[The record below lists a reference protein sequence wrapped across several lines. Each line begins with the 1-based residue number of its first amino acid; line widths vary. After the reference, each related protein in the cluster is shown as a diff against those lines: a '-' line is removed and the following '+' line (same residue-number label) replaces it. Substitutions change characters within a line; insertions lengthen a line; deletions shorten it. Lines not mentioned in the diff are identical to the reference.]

1 MRESKEEFSSVY
13 GGGGNIMGRGEVRRD
28 IRGDVRD
35 AINEERKI
43 RFSSRPSSQ
52 RRFFVHAGNVSE

>member
-1 MRESKEEFSSVY
+1 M